1 MPPQCKAK
9 IILPISPS
17 IETLKLALRPNA
29 EENRCCAKGA
39 EHHDPK
45 VVEGCPRALAAARQ
59 VVKFGRLR
67 ERVDQGRRHGV

>member
-9 IILPISPS
+9 IILPILPN
-17 IETLKLALRPNA
+17 IALKLALRPNA
-29 EENRCCAKGA
+29 EENQGCAKGA

-59 VVKFGRLR
+59 VVKFGRLQK
-67 ERVDQGRRHGV
+67 RVDQGRRHGV